1 MKSLSRLGKPVSLTF
16 GYRKTSECQAAVA
29 EAIEAFGRLDIL
41 LCCTSQ
47 AIVGT
52 VEELAASERALGL
65 VRDQFETNYFGPVNL
80 IKSALPAMRKQGA
93 GHILVLSGISKA
105 LNPLFRRYLTNT
117 PKAAHIGTPGLG
129 VYCASEWALEG
140 FCDVWPVFCRNKKG
154 IP

>member
-1 MKSLSRLGKPVSLTF
+1 
-16 GYRKTSECQAAVA
+16 
-29 EAIEAFGRLDIL
+29 
-41 LCCTSQ
+41 
-47 AIVGT
+47 

-80 IKSALPAMRKQGA
+80 IKSALPALRKQSA

-105 LNPLFRRYLTNT
+105 LNLLLQVISTNM

-140 FCDVWPVFCRNKKG
+140 FCDVCSFFSCGKILPNNQPTEHCL
-154 IP
+154 